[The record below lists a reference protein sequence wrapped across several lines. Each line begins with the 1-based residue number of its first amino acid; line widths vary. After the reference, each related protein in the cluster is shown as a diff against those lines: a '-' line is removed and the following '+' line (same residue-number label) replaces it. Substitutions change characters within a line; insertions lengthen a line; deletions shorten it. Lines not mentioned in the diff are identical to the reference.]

1 MWRFSELFGNH
12 PALRKFGL
20 ISTKPQG
27 WNDAKCELVVLSG
40 ISHADFRVTRGMGEA
55 SQKSRDFH
63 DFPGS
68 FSMVTSQAWHQH
80 LLNVKIAKV
89 EKDG

>member
-55 SQKSRDFH
+55 SQKSRDFQ
-63 DFPGS
+63 DIDGIF
-68 FSMVTSQAWHQH
+68 
-80 LLNVKIAKV
+80 LIAIHRA
-89 EKDG
+89 